1 MGPAEV
7 GKVLEME
14 SAACVCSRLAVA
26 LTAAGV
32 AELDGWVG
40 VELIGGRVGVGSAD
54 VLIAVGCGEGT
65 LLALLSPA
73 NRGSLAFT
81 CGLYM
86 LICEVAVGLELLVVM
101 P

>member
-1 MGPAEV
+1 M
-7 GKVLEME
+7 
-14 SAACVCSRLAVA
+14 
-26 LTAAGV
+26 
-32 AELDGWVG
+32 
-40 VELIGGRVGVGSAD
+40 GVGSAD

-86 LICEVAVGLELLVVM
+86 LVCEVGVGLELFVEV
-101 P
+101 

>member
-1 MGPAEV
+1 MPPAEV
-7 GKVLEME
+7 GNVLEMA
-14 SAACVCSRLAVA
+14 STGCVCNRLVVA
-26 LTAAGV
+26 LTTAGA
-32 AELDGWVG
+32 AELDGWAG
-40 VELIGGRVGVGSAD
+40 VELMGGRVGVGSAD

-86 LICEVAVGLELLVVM
+86 LICEVGVGLELLAEV
-101 P
+101 

>member
-1 MGPAEV
+1 MAPAEV
-7 GKVLEME
+7 GKVLEIE
-14 SAACVCSRLAVA
+14 STACVCSRLAVA
-26 LTAAGV
+26 LTAAGA

-40 VELIGGRVGVGSAD
+40 LELIGGRVGVGSAD
-54 VLIAVGCGEGT
+54 LPIAMGCGEGT

-86 LICEVAVGLELLVVM
+86 LICEVAVGLELLVEA
-101 P
+101 